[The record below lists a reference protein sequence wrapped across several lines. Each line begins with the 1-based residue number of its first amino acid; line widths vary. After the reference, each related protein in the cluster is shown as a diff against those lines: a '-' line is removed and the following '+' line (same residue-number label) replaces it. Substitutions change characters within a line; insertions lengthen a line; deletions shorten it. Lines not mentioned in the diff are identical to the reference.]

1 MSRIKNYA
9 EDKFGDDWVH
19 VLEDKE
25 QKNGKRKA

>member
-9 EDKFGDDWVH
+9 EDKFGEDWAH

-25 QKNGKRKA
+25 RQNGKRK